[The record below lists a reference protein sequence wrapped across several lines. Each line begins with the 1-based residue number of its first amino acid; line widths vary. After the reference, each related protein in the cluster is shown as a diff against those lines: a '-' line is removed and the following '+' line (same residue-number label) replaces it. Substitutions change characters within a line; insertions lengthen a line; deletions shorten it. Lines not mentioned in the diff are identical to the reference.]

1 MTLVRTDACYMA
13 MVWHDDILA
22 NKQLQHCQE
31 VSIDNVIQQQAIPAV
46 SGAYE
51 YVAIMWVCTM
61 YVGHGTL
68 MGK

>member
-31 VSIDNVIQQQAIPAV
+31 VSRGNVIQQQAKPDV
-46 SGAYE
+46 NGAYE
-51 YVAIMWVCTM
+51 YVAIMWVCTIRHTNGEI
-61 YVGHGTL
+61 VA
-68 MGK
+68 